1 MVAARL
7 SVAVGAASGIVMA
20 TQHPSQSA
28 TRTTETRHPLE
39 CRRDPSS
46 AIAALPPGAVFNGN
60 GACFTL
66 RNGLEITTPD
76 VTVENATFNDRLR
89 GERSDGGVK
98 PIVRIKDSSG
108 VTLSNL
114 VLNGRNLTGRYHANS
129 VGQEGV
135 QVLSSANVS
144 LTNITTNYTFGDG
157 LILGF
162 QPGHPPSTNV
172 TVNGYT
178 VNHAGRQGITLAY
191 ATNSTLN
198 DVTVNA
204 SADAGWDFE
213 SDLTGVGS
221 GNLTINR
228 PEGHKGFLFQ
238 STLTGPITVNSS
250 NFSGDVAVVR
260 SSAASGQPI
269 TFNSGTI
276 LIRNRFSGPIQAG
289 ITVDGPGDLAFNGVA
304 IGRQPAATPP
314 TGPAWAAFDGAD
326 ITFARC
332 LLTPPLGVKDRSS
345 TVTVTLSVSANRR
358 LRVDRLSRESAE
370 ARYRFSAAGGVESR
384 LTDQERL
391 PS

>member
-1 MVAARL
+1 VVAARV
-7 SVAVGAASGIVMA
+7 SVVVGATGVIVMA

-28 TRTTETRHPLE
+28 TRTTEPRHSVE

-46 AIAALPPGAVFNGN
+46 AIAALPPGAVFDGN

-98 PIVRIKDSSG
+98 PIVQIKDSAG

-114 VLNGRNLTGRYHANS
+114 VLNGRNFTGRFHANL

-135 QVLSSANVS
+135 QVLSSASVS

-157 LILGF
+157 LTLGF
-162 QPGHPPSTNV
+162 QPGHPASTNI

-191 ATNSTLN
+191 AVNSTLN

-228 PEGHKGFLFQ
+228 PGGHKGFLFQ
-238 STLTGPITVNSS
+238 GTLTGPITVNSPR
-250 NFSGDVAVVR
+250 FSGDVAVVR

-276 LIRNRFSGPIQAG
+276 LVRNRFSGPIQAG
-289 ITVDGPGDLAFNGVA
+289 ITVDGPGDLAFNSVA
-304 IGRQPAATPP
+304 IGRQPAVTPP
-314 TGPAWAAFDGAD
+314 TGPAWAALDGAD

-332 LLTPPLGVKDRSS
+332 LLTPPLGVKDGAS
-345 TVTVTLSVSANRR
+345 TVTVTLSVSGI
-358 LRVDRLSRESAE
+358 
-370 ARYRFSAAGGVESR
+370 GGSG
-384 LTDQERL
+384 LTDFPGSRPKRSTGSQRRQVLKAE
-391 PS
+391 